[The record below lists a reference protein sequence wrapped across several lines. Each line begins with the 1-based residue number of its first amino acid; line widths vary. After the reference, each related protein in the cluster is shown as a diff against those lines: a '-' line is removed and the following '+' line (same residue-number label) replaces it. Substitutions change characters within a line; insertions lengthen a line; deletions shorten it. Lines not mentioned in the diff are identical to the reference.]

1 MVKIILPLLSLVAA
15 AEAFTLSSTSTSH
28 VQVPVVRL
36 LSQSNDNDMSDGNNN
51 VNTNNNTS
59 QRRQFVSQIVS
70 SAALMISSK
79 SAYAED
85 DTTTTITT
93 ESTPAATPAT
103 TPTKRINKV
112 EMKTF
117 VDPKGLFAINVPKSF
132 FAIRRTVKGD
142 LPDEKTGKGRRGS
155 SIFTAGDMAKAE
167 VVAIERFPTKV
178 LLEEEGII
186 PSGDLSTFTS
196 IGNPTSIANLIALR
210 RDRDKQTQA
219 RTIVLPNS
227 VSTSPDGKTLYFSLS
242 QSIDVQKPE
251 LLMEQTGY
259 SELVRLTL
267 AKASL
272 DSNDGQM
279 MAVFAS
285 ALQQDYA
292 GEDGPALIES
302 VDSFVA
308 LDQSNKK

>member
-1 MVKIILPLLSLVAA
+1 
-15 AEAFTLSSTSTSH
+15 
-28 VQVPVVRL
+28 
-36 LSQSNDNDMSDGNNN
+36 
-51 VNTNNNTS
+51 
-59 QRRQFVSQIVS
+59 
-70 SAALMISSK
+70 
-79 SAYAED
+79 
-85 DTTTTITT
+85 
-93 ESTPAATPAT
+93 
-103 TPTKRINKV
+103 
-112 EMKTF
+112 
-117 VDPKGLFAINVPKSF
+117 
-132 FAIRRTVKGD
+132 
-142 LPDEKTGKGRRGS
+142 
-155 SIFTAGDMAKAE
+155 
-167 VVAIERFPTKV
+167 
-178 LLEEEGII
+178 
-186 PSGDLSTFTS
+186 
-196 IGNPTSIANLIALR
+196 
-210 RDRDKQTQA
+210 
-219 RTIVLPNS
+219 
-227 VSTSPDGKTLYFSLS
+227 LYFSLS